1 MDNSNNPTY
10 FWGGSV
16 KKMGYEEAKEK
27 MGICLYKMGYAEN
40 LVKKCGESLKNWGV
54 SNLSSSSQSWVIRTV
69 SPRTN
74 A

>member
-1 MDNSNNPTY
+1 
-10 FWGGSV
+10 
-16 KKMGYEEAKEK
+16 MGYEEAKEK
-27 MGICLYKMGYAEN
+27 MGICSYKMGYAEN
-40 LVKKCGESLKNWGV
+40 LVEKCGESLKNWGV